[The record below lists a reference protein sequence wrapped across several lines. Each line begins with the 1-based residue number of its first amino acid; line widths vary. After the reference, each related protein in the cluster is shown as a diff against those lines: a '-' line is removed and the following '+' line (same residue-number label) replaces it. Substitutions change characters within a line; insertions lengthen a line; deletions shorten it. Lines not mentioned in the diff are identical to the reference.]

1 MLKFSGFA
9 DLTSCHGRDH
19 SKIKISGLVV
29 TSMKCF
35 NSIRIQQESFESHQL
50 FIDMMHCKR
59 QHHRMLY
66 CEEEIKAL
74 TLRNT

>member
-1 MLKFSGFA
+1 
-9 DLTSCHGRDH
+9 
-19 SKIKISGLVV
+19 LVV